1 MRLCESEGTLGRSFG
16 EGSGKTAL
24 ARFEEPHYTVAQIGE
39 IWNLSRDVVRKIF
52 ENEPGVFVIGNNGSR
67 SKRGYHT
74 LRIPQ
79 SVAERVHRRMCN
91 PDLTSERPRA

>member
-16 EGSGKTAL
+16 EGSRKTAL

-52 ENEPGVFVIGNNGSR
+52 EHEPGVFVIGNNGSR
-67 SKRGYHT
+67 SKRGYT
-74 LRIPQ
+74 RCESLNQLPNESTGVCVI
-79 SVAERVHRRMCN
+79 
-91 PDLTSERPRA
+91 LT